1 MDKLFHELYIRNCGI
16 ENTVVTNDSISVYID
31 GIKVGHNMN
40 PAVLKPGEVGEITVK
55 EVKDLWKFSL
65 GEHVIKVVSGS
76 GIAMAEK
83 PVRNNLRRKN
93 SKGKIRKC
101 STI

>member
-1 MDKLFHELYIRNCGI
+1 MDKLFQELYIRNCGME
-16 ENTVVTNDSISVYID
+16 ENAVVTNDSISVYVD
-31 GIKVGHNMN
+31 GIKVNHDMN
-40 PAVLKPGEVGEITVK
+40 PAILKLGELGEIT
-55 EVKDLWKFSL
+55 VKDLWKFSL